1 MDGIAAGFKN
11 ELQLMIYR
19 RKTIFFF
26 LLSVFIPFLL
36 IALFHVL
43 HPVIGLIA
51 VSASYPVQ
59 MLGIYTLF
67 LIPLFMFLEIADL
80 FPQEVSSRTMKL
92 ALLRPI
98 TRLAVYTSKFLA
110 LGAAIGTLLLLLG
123 MVSALCIILFGTP
136 GAGGVNNFVLLKAYV
151 AAFLSMWSLAALF
164 VLLAQFF
171 RSAAGFL
178 VFSILLYS
186 GAKAIPYII
195 NGFSAF
201 SIASYTGWYTLWLS
215 HSVSIGRLAASSLFL
230 LSSLVMFLAIGYF
243 FFEKIEV

>member
-1 MDGIAAGFKN
+1 MDGLVPGLKN

-19 RKTIFFF
+19 KKTIFFF

-36 IALFHVL
+36 IASFHAL
-43 HPVIGLIA
+43 HPVMGLIA
-51 VSASYPVQ
+51 VSGSYPVQ

-92 ALLRPI
+92 ALLRPV
-98 TRLAVYTSKFLA
+98 TRLGVYTAKFLA
-110 LGAAIGTLLLLLG
+110 LGVVIATLLLLLG

-136 GAGGVNNFVLLKAYV
+136 GAGGVNAFAWIKAYV

-171 RSAAGFL
+171 RSAGGFL
-178 VFSILLYS
+178 VFSILLYTA
-186 GAKAIPYII
+186 AKVIPYFI

-201 SIASYTGWYTLWLS
+201 SITSYTDWYTVWLS
-215 HSVSIGRLAASSLFL
+215 SSVPGGRLATSSLFI
-230 LSSLVMFLAIGYF
+230 LSSLVMFLGMGYF
-243 FFEKIEV
+243 FFEKKEV